1 MPRRLAPSLRDVCR
15 VFFRQWSTILLVFAT
30 AMLGAAVYAV
40 LVPPYYSADVR
51 ILVKLG
57 KEQLAGVAQNS
68 QPAYNVLFQERTQ
81 NINNEIEILKKT
93 ELDRSAFERLKE
105 SLRVVAAKPR
115 SSVQRVRASLFR
127 LWTATTD
134 FVLYPFYELGIMKR
148 LTEDEK
154 LVRDLTASLRYELV
168 EDTDTLKLA
177 FRWDDPDFA
186 AAALQEIVSAYLA
199 AHIEAH
205 RNERSQPFY
214 EDELKRSEVKLGAV
228 EGELAGFLR
237 KGSVANLAVQKEF
250 LLKDVSDLDD
260 RYGRAAATA
269 ETTRTRLRRV
279 GEEADGTGWIETP
292 LLGMEAGS
300 PANSALQV
308 LDDTYYKLQDERGR
322 LLATHLPDAREVR
335 ALDARLSALRRQKAE
350 SLRSILG
357 TQLATDEALAAWLGS
372 ELQARKQALEEL
384 NGRTVRLRQLERERD
399 TAESSFLLYQK
410 KAEELRINA
419 DLSDQQITSVRVVG
433 QIAPPAQPAGP
444 RRKLILGVAALV
456 GLLLGIG
463 LAGVLEFFDHTFR
476 GADDVARVLGTP
488 LLLSVP
494 RDGSGSGGTALGLD
508 AFLDLEQRLKAAAAG
523 GAPAVGFVSCAS
535 GEGTTTV
542 AYRFAEALAV
552 EGGKRVL
559 LVDANLRTPSL
570 HERLQRPREAGLVEV
585 LQQGLPPDEALP
597 PAATPGLRLL
607 TGGRRA
613 ETPALAFASPGLAP
627 LVAWAKGAYDFVVLD
642 TAPVGPYPETPGLCA
657 RLDAVVLVLE
667 AERTRWEVARLA
679 KARLEEAGGRLVG
692 AILNKRRFHIPTH
705 LYDLL

>member
-1 MPRRLAPSLRDVCR
+1 M
-15 VFFRQWSTILLVFAT
+15 
-30 AMLGAAVYAV
+30 
-40 LVPPYYSADVR
+40 
-51 ILVKLG
+51 
-57 KEQLAGVAQNS
+57 
-68 QPAYNVLFQERTQ
+68 
-81 NINNEIEILKKT
+81 
-93 ELDRSAFERLKE
+93 
-105 SLRVVAAKPR
+105 
-115 SSVQRVRASLFR
+115 
-127 LWTATTD
+127 
-134 FVLYPFYELGIMKR
+134 
-148 LTEDEK
+148 
-154 LVRDLTASLRYELV
+154 
-168 EDTDTLKLA
+168 
-177 FRWDDPDFA
+177 
-186 AAALQEIVSAYLA
+186 
-199 AHIEAH
+199 
-205 RNERSQPFY
+205 
-214 EDELKRSEVKLGAV
+214 
-228 EGELAGFLR
+228 
-237 KGSVANLAVQKEF
+237 
-250 LLKDVSDLDD
+250 
-260 RYGRAAATA
+260 
-269 ETTRTRLRRV
+269 
-279 GEEADGTGWIETP
+279 
-292 LLGMEAGS
+292 
-300 PANSALQV
+300 
-308 LDDTYYKLQDERGR
+308 
-322 LLATHLPDAREVR
+322 
-335 ALDARLSALRRQKAE
+335 
-350 SLRSILG
+350 
-357 TQLATDEALAAWLGS
+357 
-372 ELQARKQALEEL
+372 
-384 NGRTVRLRQLERERD
+384 
-399 TAESSFLLYQK
+399 
-410 KAEELRINA
+410 
-419 DLSDQQITSVRVVG
+419 G

-542 AYRFAEALAV
+542 AYRAEGAS
-552 EGGKRVL
+552 GGGRQ
-559 LVDANLRTPSL
+559 ARAPGGREPPTPSL

-692 AILNKRRFHIPTH
+692 AILNKRRFHIPKH